1 MYKKYSAVSNPFP
14 FNPLKWGVEIIQSL
28 NNKTSL
34 ILQDHMQNKGRLT
47 LTQNQNIIGEY
58 ENIIAILL
66 YIEDA
71 SIKKLKITKIE
82 LYLDKSLEK

>member
-1 MYKKYSAVSNPFP
+1 
-14 FNPLKWGVEIIQSL
+14 
-28 NNKTSL
+28 
-34 ILQDHMQNKGRLT
+34 MQNKGRLT

-71 SIKKLKITKIE
+71 SINKLKITKIE